1 MHRPPKRIGTSGL
14 DLEKAGTPIGSG
26 DPPIAAHTRSGG
38 FGENRAVP
46 DSRLPFVLDKDSN
59 SGING
64 SMKTTIDIPENELEE
79 AMMNTGAKTKT
90 EAIAR
95 AVADF
100 NKRQR
105 LARLAK
111 KLGTFKDFM
120 NREDLKKMRP
130 VS

>member
-1 MHRPPKRIGTSGL
+1 
-14 DLEKAGTPIGSG
+14 
-26 DPPIAAHTRSGG
+26 
-38 FGENRAVP
+38 
-46 DSRLPFVLDKDSN
+46 
-59 SGING
+59 
-64 SMKTTIDIPENELEE
+64 MKTTIDIPENELEE